1 MDYLERSHAYQSLL
15 VPMIQ
20 VHGDIPIVDALHVG
34 IKDSSCQSGVF
45 LIVRQPV
52 KESRI
57 TGNPYDFTV
66 QILDVTTG
74 FGRVHTFHGASR
86 QGVVAE
92 RNITAGIIVRYDILQ
107 LRTVVCSKGSPC
119 PRIAYGR
126 NGSFFSTGMVEGFT
140 FYIYIRGMRFPIHG
154 KSRKQPFRLCF
165 CQPDINI
172 RLAFQLSE
180 HFFRPRFITYQLQSS
195 LFSTGISQIT
205 RMPLGKIHR
214 QSVGL
219 CLQ

>member
-1 MDYLERSHAYQSLL
+1 MDYLERSHAHQSLL

-20 VHGDIPIVDALHVG
+20 VNGDIPIIDALHVG
-34 IKDSSCQSGVF
+34 IKNSGCQFCIF
-45 LIVRQPV
+45 LIIRQPV
-52 KESRI
+52 KESCI
-57 TGNPYDFTV
+57 TGNAHNFTV
-66 QILDVTTG
+66 QAFYVTTG
-74 FGRVHTFHGASR
+74 FGRVPTFHGASR
-86 QGVVAE
+86 QRVVAK
-92 RNITAGIIVRYDILQ
+92 RNIATGVIVRNDIFQ
-107 LRTVVCSKGSPC
+107 LRTTVCSKGPSC
-119 PRIAYGR
+119 PRIAYGW
-126 NGSFFSTGMVEGFT
+126 NWSFFSTGIIKGFT

-214 QSVGL
+214 QSVEL